1 MDEIG
6 VFSPPPQQPHINPP
20 DTEASV
26 RFNTRRAIP

>member
-6 VFSPPPQQPHINPP
+6 VFSPPHNSPA

-26 RFNTRRAIP
+26 RFSVRRAIP

>member
-6 VFSPPPQQPHINPP
+6 VFPPPQQPHINPP

-26 RFNTRRAIP
+26 RFNIKRAIP

>member
-6 VFSPPPQQPHINPP
+6 VSPPHNSPA

-26 RFNTRRAIP
+26 RFSVRRAIP

>member
-6 VFSPPPQQPHINPP
+6 VFPPHNSPA

-26 RFNTRRAIP
+26 RFNIRRAIP